1 MDTRKLTFIRAQITA
16 NALSLCQSN
25 GVDPETAAL
34 IMDAVTGSFHQ
45 IAHEAVV
52 GAMVKQE
59 RDDKIDK
66 VEQFKEAL
74 EHDHTDES
82 N

>member
-1 MDTRKLTFIRAQITA
+1 MDTRKLTVIRAQITA
-16 NALSLCQSN
+16 HALELCQSN
-25 GVDPETAAL
+25 GADQETAAL
-34 IMDAVTGSFHQ
+34 IMDAVAGSFHRM
-45 IAHEAVV
+45 AHEAVI
-52 GAMVKQE
+52 GAMVEQE

-74 EHDHTDES
+74 NDHTDES